1 MAVGAQFLASPVT
14 DPQVITLGRQHDL
27 VSAPGAFTPAAM
39 IIVHKAGAFGLGFV
53 VSLFEPMDMT
63 KHRLDAIAARAK
75 RITEKVREFGAQRA
89 RSSQVTTA

>member
-14 DPQVITLGRQHDL
+14 DPQVITLGRPHDL
-27 VSAPGAFTPAAM
+27 VSAPGAFTPAEM
-39 IIVHKAGAFGLGFV
+39 IIGHKAGAFGLGFV

-63 KHRLDAIAARAK
+63 THCLDAIEARAK
-75 RITEKVREFGAQRA
+75 RITEIVREFGAQRA

>member
-27 VSAPGAFTPAAM
+27 VSAPGAFTPAEM
-39 IIVHKAGAFGLGFV
+39 IIGHKAGAFGLGFV
-53 VSLFEPMDMT
+53 VSLLEPMDMT
-63 KHRLDAIAARAK
+63 THCLDAIEARAK
-75 RITEKVREFGAQRA
+75 RITEIVREFGAQRA